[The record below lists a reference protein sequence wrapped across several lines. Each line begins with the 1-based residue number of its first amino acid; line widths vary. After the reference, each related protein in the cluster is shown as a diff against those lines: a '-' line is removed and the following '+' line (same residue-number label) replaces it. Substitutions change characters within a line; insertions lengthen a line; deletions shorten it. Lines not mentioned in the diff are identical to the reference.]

1 MRFCRLET
9 MLIKLI
15 SLLFLLF
22 VQVSAIADTV
32 VIVGFGG
39 STVVPAWVGEIDRG
53 YVTTSTDT
61 DITLSS
67 GVTQGHTVVVATTS
81 VGTVIS
87 AVEDDRGNTY
97 TVHVAYDGNTDLSI
111 ATAYVSTALQSSDV
125 ITITWTNSTY
135 TGKTFFV
142 GDISGAGSTSQPDQ
156 SCTSNDYGTSVSCA
170 ASTSS
175 ANTTLF
181 GVVAGADVT
190 KTYGSSSWTVVGS
203 AHNNTLQGKR
213 AYYVYL
219 DASSAGSKN
228 PGGEWSATINN
239 TTAWVALD

>member
-1 MRFCRLET
+1 MQT
-9 MLIKLI
+9 KLI
-15 SLLFLLF
+15 ALAILIFSVSLAR
-22 VQVSAIADTV
+22 SDTV
-32 VIVGFGG
+32 VMIGFGG
-39 STVVPAWVGEIDRG
+39 TTVAPAWVGEIDRG
-53 YVTTSTDT
+53 YVTTSTST

-67 GVTQGHTVVVATTS
+67 GVTQGHTVVVGTTS

-181 GVVAGADVT
+181 GIVAGANT
-190 KTYGSSSWTVVGS
+190 SYTYGSSSWTIVGS

-228 PGGEWSATINN
+228 PGGEWSGTVNN